1 MLYDSIESSYAAL
14 AYKSVTKSIRK
25 ELTPLLR
32 TLLKL
37 NFNKSL
43 FLVWLHGHPDIDK
56 DKAFAPI
63 ELTIV
68 IITSAELCRHLEL
81 ASDLVRCDYVWS
93 QIMKH
98 NIIGAKHQIGREIP
112 KAALA
117 ASEEITAK
125 NGLTWKFVSSTRLY
139 FSRFWESAVKL
150 VKWQTKSAPI
160 TAWIL

>member
-1 MLYDSIESSYAAL
+1 MLCDSIETSYAAL

-43 FLVWLHGHPDIDK
+43 FLVWLHGHPNIDK

-81 ASDLVRCDYVWS
+81 ASDLSTELVHYDYVWS

-125 NGLTWKFVSSTRLY
+125 NGLTWKFVSSTTLY
-139 FSRFWESAVKL
+139 LADFENQ
-150 VKWQTKSAPI
+150 KWN
-160 TAWIL
+160 